1 MPDAQTTARLAA
13 LRARMKETGTG
24 LLALGPGPNM
34 HWVAGFHPHAD
45 ERPCLL
51 LVTQDQA
58 GFLMPVLNA
67 AGSREETDLP
77 FWTWADA
84 DGPDAALQQALA
96 ALGSTTARHI
106 AVDEAMR
113 ADFALLLLDAMPQA
127 AHGFARDTLGVLRLR
142 KDASEQAS
150 LRAEAA
156 IADTAMEAIFAAIR
170 PGVTEADLATIARG
184 IFKDHGATPMFT
196 IVGAGG
202 NGAFPHHHTG
212 GTVLK
217 MGDAV
222 VIDIGARAGAFSSDI
237 TRMAVLGQ
245 GPADYDRVHA
255 VVEAAVQAALD
266 ICRPGVRASALDRA
280 ARAVIEYAGYGPNF
294 VHRLGHG
301 MGLEGHEPP
310 WISESSDTILEAGM
324 VFSIEPG
331 IYLEG
336 RFGLRLE
343 DIVILQDDGPEVLS
357 RLARS
362 VFRAPA

>member
-1 MPDAQTTARLAA
+1 MSTRLAA
-13 LRARMKETGTG
+13 LRARMKENGTD
-24 LLALGPGPNM
+24 LIALGPGPNM

-51 LVTQDQA
+51 MVTQDKA

-67 AGSREETDLP
+67 AGSREQTDLP
-77 FWTWADA
+77 FWTWGDA
-84 DGPDAALQQALA
+84 EGPDRALQEALA
-96 ALGSTTARHI
+96 ALGATTARAV

-127 AHGFARDTLGVLRLR
+127 GHGFARETLGALRLR
-142 KDASEQAS
+142 KDADEQAAF
-150 LRAEAA
+150 RAEAL
-156 IADTAMEAIFAAIR
+156 IADRAMQAIFAAIR
-170 PGVTEADLATIARG
+170 PGVTENDLATVARG
-184 IFKDHGATPMFT
+184 VFKDHGAAPMFT
-196 IVGAGG
+196 IVGAGP

-212 GTVLK
+212 DTVLK
-217 MGDAV
+217 DGDAV
-222 VIDIGARAGAFSSDI
+222 VIDIGAKAGDFSSDI
-237 TRMAVLGQ
+237 TRMAVLGK

-255 VVEAAVQAALD
+255 VVEAAVQAALA

-280 ARAVIEYAGYGPNF
+280 ARQVIEDAGYGPYF

-310 WISESSDTILEAGM
+310 WISESSDTVLESGM

-357 RLARS
+357 HLPRD
-362 VFRAPA
+362 VYRAL